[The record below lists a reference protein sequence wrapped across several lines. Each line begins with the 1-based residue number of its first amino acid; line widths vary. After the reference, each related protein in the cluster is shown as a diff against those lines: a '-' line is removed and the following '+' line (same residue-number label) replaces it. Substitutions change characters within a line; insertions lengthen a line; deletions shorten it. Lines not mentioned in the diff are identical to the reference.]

1 MGGLELWRAD
11 RFEGLVGKAGNL
23 RYRAFCP
30 EGQHWL
36 REPTKVPISG
46 LYKIK
51 IVAVSKGIEFEE
63 IINASNTYLGEALQ
77 CYRHGLVLAGLSMV
91 RAALEALLLARILFE
106 PAYEFTAGELEE
118 LGISRRV
125 MSSGSV
131 VLDTYDETDVSLFFM
146 IDELKKHEK
155 LKLDEDV
162 INAMHRIRK
171 QGNLIHPR
179 RIADVQ
185 NSTPTLDDLK
195 GRIRDLRV
203 VREAIVSTI

>member
-1 MGGLELWRAD
+1 
-11 RFEGLVGKAGNL
+11 
-23 RYRAFCP
+23 
-30 EGQHWL
+30 
-36 REPTKVPISG
+36 
-46 LYKIK
+46 
-51 IVAVSKGIEFEE
+51 
-63 IINASNTYLGEALQ
+63 
-77 CYRHGLVLAGLSMV
+77 
-91 RAALEALLLARILFE
+91 
-106 PAYEFTAGELEE
+106 
-118 LGISRRV
+118 